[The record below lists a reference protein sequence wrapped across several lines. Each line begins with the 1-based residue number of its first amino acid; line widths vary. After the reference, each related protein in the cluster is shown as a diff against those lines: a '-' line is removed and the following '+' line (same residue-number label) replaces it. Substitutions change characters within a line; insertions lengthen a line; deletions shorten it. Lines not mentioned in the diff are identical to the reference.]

1 MAWVPRL
8 ARVELP
14 RPLEGRASRTLE
26 TTSTPWLAGRD
37 LADQTKFMVH
47 KPRGIKPEWHRAVQ
61 SSGIGRP
68 GLRAWSF
75 PFRDSSAALERQV
88 NLENCT
94 VA

>member
-1 MAWVPRL
+1 MAWVPRFT
-8 ARVELP
+8 RVELP

-37 LADQTKFMVH
+37 LADQTLSWSITAGSQTRMASRCSVLRDRETR
-47 KPRGIKPEWHRAVQ
+47 P
-61 SSGIGRP
+61 SGVVVPIP
-68 GLRAWSF
+68 GLIRRLA
-75 PFRDSSAALERQV
+75 RQV